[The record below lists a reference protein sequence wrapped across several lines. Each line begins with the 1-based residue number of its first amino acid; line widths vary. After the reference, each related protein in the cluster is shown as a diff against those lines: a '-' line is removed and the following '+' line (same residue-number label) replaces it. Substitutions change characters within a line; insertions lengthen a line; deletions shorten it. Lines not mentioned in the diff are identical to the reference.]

1 MVLREAEFKSMTHRE
16 FMRRALGHQRREE
29 MEWHRWRMG
38 ICYMV
43 NIQASKGH
51 SITPQDVIKLPMDAG
66 EVDGIDN
73 DTKEALKQFMR
84 NG

>member
-1 MVLREAEFKSMTHRE
+1 
-16 FMRRALGHQRREE
+16 
-29 MEWHRWRMG
+29 
-38 ICYMV
+38 MV

-66 EVDGIDN
+66 QVDGIDN
-73 DTKEALKQFMR
+73 ETKEALKQFMR